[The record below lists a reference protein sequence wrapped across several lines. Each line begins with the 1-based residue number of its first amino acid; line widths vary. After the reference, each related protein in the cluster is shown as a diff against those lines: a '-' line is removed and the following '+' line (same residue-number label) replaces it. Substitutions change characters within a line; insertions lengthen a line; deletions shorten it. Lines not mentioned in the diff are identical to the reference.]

1 MLPFVDTTPLV
12 LVFFFILQIAVLDA
26 VPDINML
33 VLLPEILDGLF
44 KILGDQKLEIRKM
57 LVL

>member
-1 MLPFVDTTPLV
+1 MV
-12 LVFFFILQIAVLDA
+12 ILQIAVLDA

-44 KILGDQKLEIRKM
+44 RILGDQKLEIRKM

>member
-1 MLPFVDTTPLV
+1 MRFS
-12 LVFFFILQIAVLDA
+12 VFSISKFQIAALDA

-44 KILGDQKLEIRKM
+44 NILGDTSPEIKKM
-57 LVL
+57 

>member
-1 MLPFVDTTPLV
+1 MSPFMDTTPLV

-44 KILGDQKLEIRKM
+44 RILGDPKLEIRKM

>member
-12 LVFFFILQIAVLDA
+12 LVFSFILQIAVLDA

-44 KILGDQKLEIRKM
+44 RILGDQKLEIRKM

>member
-44 KILGDQKLEIRKM
+44 RILGDQKLEIRKM

>member
-1 MLPFVDTTPLV
+1 LPFVDTTPLV

-44 KILGDQKLEIRKM
+44 RILGDQKLEIRKM

>member
-1 MLPFVDTTPLV
+1 MDFM
-12 LVFFFILQIAVLDA
+12 FFFILQIAVLDA

-44 KILGDQKLEIRKM
+44 KILGDQKPEIRKM